1 MHCSTAIFWS
11 AHASLRGASLQR
23 ADWDALADQQGT
35 LQTVIDRL
43 EQLESA
49 RLLAGQQQTQL
60 VDDLKAAQQE
70 LQAKREELTQQVNE
84 NRKNK

>member
-1 MHCSTAIFWS
+1 M
-11 AHASLRGASLQR
+11 SLQR
-23 ADWDALADQQGT
+23 ADRDALADQQGT
-35 LQTVIDRL
+35 LQTVVDRL

-49 RLLAGQQQTQL
+49 RLSAGQQQTQL

-70 LQAKREELTQQVNE
+70 LQTKREELTQQVTE